1 MEIRLSPAGG
11 VVALSLTA
19 AACAP
24 DVPLG
29 SRPGVFVDYVWAVTR
44 GDLNVERVV
53 RFRIVRE

>member
-1 MEIRLSPAGG
+1 MEIRLSPAAG

-29 SRPGVFVDYVWAVTR
+29 SRPDVIVHYVWAVTR
-44 GDLNVERVV
+44 GELDVERVV
-53 RFRIVRE
+53 RYRIVRE